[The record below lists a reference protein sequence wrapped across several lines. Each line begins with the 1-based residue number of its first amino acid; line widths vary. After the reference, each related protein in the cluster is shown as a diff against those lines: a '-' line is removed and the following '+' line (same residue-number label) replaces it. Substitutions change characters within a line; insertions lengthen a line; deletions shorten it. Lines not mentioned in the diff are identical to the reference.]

1 MNDTGQHSGFILLPG
16 FLTMWL
22 QGRQGRD
29 LVTDRVIKSGM
40 SCVPGSQPRGLTII
54 IILHAVDDDS
64 VQNSVQGHLCSVFQ
78 AFSQV
83 GWYPDDLLVK
93 GMNFQSSV
101 GSGLV
106 WWWSLDNDP
115 GVVKADQVQPKRKIW
130 AILGAHC
137 IAFKFPLEV
146 PSPEQSS
153 ICWALWVRSI
163 QP

>member
-1 MNDTGQHSGFILLPG
+1 MTVGKAGLE
-16 FLTMWL
+16 
-22 QGRQGRD
+22 GRQGRD

-40 SCVPGSQPRGLTII
+40 SCVPGSHSRGLTII
-54 IILHAVDDDS
+54 ITLHAVDDDS

-106 WWWSLDNDP
+106 
-115 GVVKADQVQPKRKIW
+115 
-130 AILGAHC
+130 
-137 IAFKFPLEV
+137 
-146 PSPEQSS
+146 
-153 ICWALWVRSI
+153 
-163 QP
+163 